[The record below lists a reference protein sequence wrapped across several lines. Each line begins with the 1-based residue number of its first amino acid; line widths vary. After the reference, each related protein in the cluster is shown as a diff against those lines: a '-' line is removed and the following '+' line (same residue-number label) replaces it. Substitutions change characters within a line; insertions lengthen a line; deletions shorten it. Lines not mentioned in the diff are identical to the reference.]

1 MHSPTPR
8 AVRVAAQVQRS
19 LALLL
24 SRGIKDPRVG
34 NVTVTSVTVAPDLT
48 VAQVRVLPF
57 GSGHAAEETLAGLRS
72 AAGYLR
78 GAVGRDLNLRRAPR
92 LEFAIDADLERAHH
106 VSELIDR
113 ALRDDR
119 AAAAAE
125 ASGPADQAG
134 AAQRHGEGEGEGE
147 GEDDRDAGA

>member
-24 SRGIKDPRVG
+24 RRGIKDPRVG
-34 NVTVTSVTVAPDLT
+34 NVTVTSVNVAPDLT
-48 VAQVRVLPF
+48 VAQVLVLPF
-57 GSGHAAEETLAGLRS
+57 GSGHGAEETLAGLRS

-92 LEFAIDADLERAHH
+92 LEFALDSDLERAHQ

-113 ALRDDR
+113 AVRDDR
-119 AAAAAE
+119 AAAETSAPE
-125 ASGPADQAG
+125 DQGVSGAPE
-134 AAQRHGEGEGEGE
+134 HGEDEDED
-147 GEDDRDAGA
+147 EDDRDAGA

>member
-24 SRGIKDPRVG
+24 QRGIKDPRVG
-34 NVTVTSVTVAPDLT
+34 NVTVTSVSMAPDLT

-57 GSGHAAEETLAGLRS
+57 GSGHAAAETLAGLRS
-72 AAGYLR
+72 AAGYLG

-92 LEFAIDADLERAHH
+92 LEFSIDADLERAHH

-113 ALRDDR
+113 AVRDDH
-119 AAAAAE
+119 AAAAAQE
-125 ASGPADQAG
+125 
-134 AAQRHGEGEGEGE
+134 HGE
-147 GEDDRDAGA
+147 GEDDRDAEA

>member
-24 SRGIKDPRVG
+24 RRGIKDPRVG
-34 NVTVTSVTVAPDLT
+34 NVTVTSVSVAPDLT

-57 GSGHAAEETLAGLRS
+57 GSGHGAEETLAGLRS

-78 GAVGRDLNLRRAPR
+78 GAVARDLNLRRAPR
-92 LEFAIDADLERAHH
+92 LEFALDAELERAHQ

-119 AAAAAE
+119 AAAEVSGAA
-125 ASGPADQAG
+125 DAG
-134 AAQRHGEGEGEGE
+134 AATGQSVGEDG